1 MANRTPAVMLD
12 QLVFPEC
19 PRWHDGRL
27 WFSDMHAH
35 RVFSMATDGE
45 PSIEVEPDDMPA
57 GLGWL
62 PDGRLLMVAMASRRL
77 MRLDPDGL
85 TEVADLT
92 RFADFNCNDMVV
104 DGQGRAYIGNYGFD
118 LDAGAE
124 ATSTNL
130 VCVEPD
136 GEAWVVAE
144 QLLFPNGMVI
154 ADGGRTLVV
163 AESFGQRLSAYDL
176 HDDGSLGNAR
186 VWADL
191 RPNVPDGICLD
202 GAGGIWVADPINDG
216 VMRVVQGAGPVDWI
230 PTGRG
235 AYACALGGDDGH
247 TLFICT
253 ADSSD
258 PTRTLE
264 LCSGRIEAVRVDIGA
279 PGSDPGTEL
288 GTGQSPGLPIDA
300 GADPPTSEF

>member
-1 MANRTPAVMLD
+1 MAERTPAVLLD

-19 PRWHDGRL
+19 PRWHEGKL
-27 WFSDMHAH
+27 WFSDVHAH
-35 RVFSMATDGE
+35 RVFTMATDGE
-45 PSIEVEPDDMPA
+45 PTIVAETEDMPA

-62 PDGRLLMVAMASRRL
+62 PDGQLLVVAMVGRKLLRREPSGSL
-77 MRLDPDGL
+77 V
-85 TEVADLT
+85 EVADLN
-92 RFADFNCNDMVV
+92 RFAPFHCNDMVV
-104 DGQGRAYIGNYGFD
+104 DAHGRAYVGNYGFD

-176 HDDGSLGNAR
+176 NEDGSLANPR

-202 GAGGIWVADPINDG
+202 AAGGIWVADPLNNG

-230 PTGRG
+230 PTSRG
-235 AYACALGGDDGH
+235 AFACALGGDDGR
-247 TLFICT
+247 TLYICT
-253 ADSSD
+253 AESSN
-258 PTRTLE
+258 PTKTLE
-264 LCSGRIEAVRVDIGA
+264 LCSGRIEAVRVDIPAAELGPAVPDA
-279 PGSDPGTEL
+279 PGLS
-288 GTGQSPGLPIDA
+288 LPPA
-300 GADPPTSEF
+300 

>member
-1 MANRTPAVMLD
+1 VAERSPAVLLD

-19 PRWHDGRL
+19 PRWRDGKL

-35 RVFSMATDGE
+35 RVFTMAEDGE
-45 PSIEVEPDDMPA
+45 PTIELETPDMPA

-62 PDGRLLMVAMASRRL
+62 PDGRLLVVAMVSRKL
-77 MRLDPDGL
+77 QRLDPGGL
-85 TEVADLT
+85 VDVADLSQLAP
-92 RFADFNCNDMVV
+92 FHCNDMVV
-104 DGQGRAYIGNYGFD
+104 DENGRAYVGNFGFD

-124 ATSTNL
+124 PTSTTL

-136 GEAWVVAE
+136 GDAWVVAE

-154 ADGGRTLVV
+154 TDGGRTLVV

-176 HDDGSLGNAR
+176 NADGSLANPR

-191 RPNVPDGICLD
+191 RPNVPDGICVD
-202 GAGGIWVADPINDG
+202 AAGGIWVADPINNG

-230 PTGRG
+230 PTDRG
-235 AYACALGGDDGH
+235 AFACALGGSDGR

-253 ADSSD
+253 AESSN
-258 PTRTLE
+258 PAKTIE
-264 LCSGRIEAVRVDIGA
+264 LCSGRIEAVHVDVAA
-279 PGSDPGTEL
+279 PGFAPDPV
-288 GTGQSPGLPIDA
+288 
-300 GADPPTSEF
+300 

>member
-1 MANRTPAVMLD
+1 MADRTPAVLLD

-35 RVFSMATDGE
+35 RVYAMAPDGE
-45 PSIEVEPDDMPA
+45 PEIVLETEDMPA

-62 PDGRLLMVAMASRRL
+62 PDGRLLVVAMVGRKL
-77 MRLDPDGL
+77 MRLDPEGL
-85 TEVADLT
+85 VLVADLT
-92 RFADFNCNDMVV
+92 EMASFHCNDMVV
-104 DGQGRAYIGNYGFD
+104 DEQGRAYVGNFGFD

-124 ATSTNL
+124 LNSTTL

-136 GEAWVVAE
+136 GDAWVVAE

-154 ADGGRTLVV
+154 TNGGRTLVV
-163 AESFGQRLSAYDL
+163 AESFGQRLSAYDMEP
-176 HDDGSLGNAR
+176 DGSLANPR

-202 GAGGIWVADPINDG
+202 AAGGIWVADPINNG

-230 PTGRG
+230 PTSRG
-235 AYACALGGDDGH
+235 AFACELGGPDGR
-247 TLFICT
+247 TLYICT
-253 ADSSD
+253 AESSN
-258 PTRTLE
+258 PAKTIE
-264 LCSGRIEAVRVDIGA
+264 LCTGRIEAVRVDVGA
-279 PGSDPGTEL
+279 PGSTV
-288 GTGQSPGLPIDA
+288 DA
-300 GADPPTSEF
+300 T

>member
-1 MANRTPAVMLD
+1 MADRTPAVLLD
-12 QLVFPEC
+12 QLVYPEC
-19 PRWHDGRL
+19 PRWHDGKL
-27 WFSDMHAH
+27 WFSDVHAR

-45 PSIEVEPDDMPA
+45 PRIELETPDMPA

-62 PDGRLLMVAMASRRL
+62 PDGRLLVVAMVGRKL
-77 MRLDPDGL
+77 QRLDPEGL
-85 TEVADLT
+85 VDVADLSPLAA
-92 RFADFNCNDMVV
+92 FHCNDMVV
-104 DGQGRAYIGNYGFD
+104 DDQGRAYVGNYGFD
-118 LDAGAE
+118 IDAGAE

-136 GEAWVVAE
+136 GETWVVAE

-176 HDDGSLGNAR
+176 NQDGSLANAR

-202 GAGGIWVADPINDG
+202 AAGGIWVADPVNQG

-230 PTGRG
+230 PTSRNP
-235 AYACALGGDDGH
+235 YACALGGDDGR
-247 TLFICT
+247 TLYICT
-253 ADSSD
+253 AESSD
-258 PTRTLE
+258 PAKTIE
-264 LCSGRIEAVRVDIGA
+264 LCSGRIEAVRVDIGV
-279 PGSDPGTEL
+279 PGSATAPTSPVSEL
-288 GTGQSPGLPIDA
+288 GLPPA
-300 GADPPTSEF
+300 

>member
-1 MANRTPAVMLD
+1 MAERTPAVLLD

-19 PRWHDGRL
+19 PRWHEGKL

-35 RVFSMATDGE
+35 RVFNMATDGE
-45 PSIEVEPDDMPA
+45 PTIVLETEDMPA

-62 PDGRLLMVAMASRRL
+62 PDGQLLVVAMVGRKLLRQDVSGTL
-77 MRLDPDGL
+77 V
-85 TEVADLT
+85 EVADLN
-92 RFADFNCNDMVV
+92 RFAPFHCNDMVV
-104 DGQGRAYIGNYGFD
+104 DAHGRAYVGNYGFD

-176 HDDGSLGNAR
+176 NDDGSLANPR

-202 GAGGIWVADPINDG
+202 AAGGIWVADPLNNG

-235 AYACALGGDDGH
+235 AFACALGGDDGR
-247 TLFICT
+247 TLYICT
-253 ADSSD
+253 AESSN
-258 PTRTLE
+258 PKRTLE
-264 LCSGRIEAVRVDIGA
+264 LCSGRIEAVRVDIPA
-279 PGSDPGTEL
+279 AEL
-288 GTGQSPGLPIDA
+288 GPAVAEATDLSLPPA
-300 GADPPTSEF
+300 

>member
-1 MANRTPAVMLD
+1 MADRTPAVLLD
-12 QLVFPEC
+12 QLVYPEC
-19 PRWHDGRL
+19 PRWHDGKL
-27 WFSDMHAH
+27 WFSDVHAR
-35 RVFSMATDGE
+35 RVFSMAADGE
-45 PSIEVEPDDMPA
+45 PRIELETPDMPA

-62 PDGRLLMVAMASRRL
+62 PDGRLLVVAMVERKL
-77 MRLDPDGL
+77 QRLDPEGL
-85 TEVADLT
+85 VDVADLSP
-92 RFADFNCNDMVV
+92 FAAFHCNDMVV
-104 DGQGRAYIGNYGFD
+104 DDQGRAYVGNYGFD
-118 LDAGAE
+118 IDAGAE

-176 HDDGSLGNAR
+176 NQDGSLTNAR

-202 GAGGIWVADPINDG
+202 AAGGIWVADPVNQG

-230 PTGRG
+230 PTSRNP
-235 AYACALGGDDGH
+235 YACALGGDDGR
-247 TLFICT
+247 TLYICT
-253 ADSSD
+253 AESSD
-258 PTRTLE
+258 PGKTIE
-264 LCSGRIEAVRVDIGA
+264 LCSGRIESVHVDIGA
-279 PGSDPGTEL
+279 PGTATAPAPATDL
-288 GTGQSPGLPIDA
+288 GLPPA
-300 GADPPTSEF
+300 

>member
-1 MANRTPAVMLD
+1 MADRTPAVLLD
-12 QLVFPEC
+12 QLVYPEC
-19 PRWHDGRL
+19 PRWHGDRL
-27 WFSDMHAH
+27 WFSDVHAR

-45 PSIEVEPDDMPA
+45 PHIELETEDMPA

-62 PDGRLLMVAMASRRL
+62 PDGRLLVVAMVSRKL
-77 MRLDPDGL
+77 QRLDPEGL
-85 TEVADLT
+85 VDVADLSPLAA
-92 RFADFNCNDMVV
+92 FHCNDLAV
-104 DGQGRAYIGNYGFD
+104 DDQGRAYVGNYGFD
-118 LDAGAE
+118 IDAGAE

-130 VCVEPD
+130 ICVEPD

-176 HDDGSLGNAR
+176 NDDGSLANPR

-202 GAGGIWVADPINDG
+202 AAGGIWVADPVNQG

-230 PTGRG
+230 PTSRKPYG
-235 AYACALGGDDGH
+235 CALGGDDGR
-247 TLFICT
+247 TLYICT
-253 ADSSD
+253 AESSD
-258 PTRTLE
+258 YHKTID

-279 PGSDPGTEL
+279 PGVATTDPSPVSEL
-288 GTGQSPGLPIDA
+288 GLPPD
-300 GADPPTSEF
+300 